1 VLLLRVVL
9 GVSPGGEGARMYRVM
24 QRQEV
29 VYGHY
34 KEVVEVTDEI
44 NGLLRSR
51 GMAEFRSWIP
61 TFGKANELIL
71 ELEFPDL
78 ATYERES
85 EAFSSDPEIMK
96 VWRSGAHLVVQGS
109 VTTELLEPVPQLE
122 QLA

>member
-1 VLLLRVVL
+1 
-9 GVSPGGEGARMYRVM
+9 MYRVL

-34 KEVVEVTDEI
+34 KEVVELIDEI

-51 GMAEFRSWIP
+51 SMAEFRTWSP
-61 TFGKANELIL
+61 TFGKGNELIL
-71 ELEFPDL
+71 ESEYPDL

-96 VWRSGAHLVVQGS
+96 VWRSGAHLIVQGS
-109 VTTELLEPVPQLE
+109 VTSELLEPAPQL
-122 QLA
+122 A